1 MTEQERDEVLELIQS
16 MSEEDV
22 DRVLTMSARDLAMV
36 PDVAQRTQL
45 QILQRRLLEM
55 SRDL

>member
-1 MTEQERDEVLELIQS
+1 MTQQERDEVLELIQN

-22 DRVLTMSARDLAMV
+22 DRVLTMSARDLALV
-36 PDVAQRTQL
+36 PDVAQRKQL
-45 QILQRRLLEM
+45 EILQRRLLEM